1 MSKFFVL
8 HGHFYQPPR
17 EDPWWYNV
25 PRQDSAYPAHDW
37 NERIYWECYLPNAT
51 ARVYDND
58 GRIIDIVNN
67 YSYINFNFGP
77 TLLLWLKAHHPEFIN
92 FLTEADA
99 FSRQKNNGHGNAIAQ
114 AYNHMILPLADSLDK
129 LSLIHI

>member
-114 AYNHMILPLADSLDK
+114 ACLLYTSPSPRD
-129 LSLIHI
+129 